1 MSIKDHDIIY
11 LIILVPVVFA
21 GIDVL
26 DLTKT
31 GATVHNTDDLVEGS
45 ELEPVWSPGEVSDP
59 GDIHTSS
66 TKVVLGSE
74 VGETVELLVTTD
86 ASVRAVLWNDETV

>member
-1 MSIKDHDIIY
+1 MSIEDYDIIY

-21 GIDVL
+21 GINVL

-45 ELEPVWSPGEVSDP
+45 ELEPVWSPSEVPDP
-59 GDIHTSS
+59 GDIHTSG

-74 VGETVELLVTTD
+74 VGEAVELFVATD
-86 ASVRAVLWNDETV
+86 ASVRAVLWNDETI